1 MQKRIDKF
9 CVVDNFSSLD
19 RVSEEVNNSSA
30 LVVKEVVAAV
40 AQTVQAAV
48 LLTPVP
54 PPHQVYL

>member
-1 MQKRIDKF
+1 MRFI
-9 CVVDNFSSLD
+9 NFVLLLST
-19 RVSEEVNNSSA
+19 V
-30 LVVKEVVAAV
+30 LVIGACAKKMEAVAAVAAAV

>member
-1 MQKRIDKF
+1 M
-9 CVVDNFSSLD
+9 LL
-19 RVSEEVNNSSA
+19 A
-30 LVVKEVVAAV
+30 LARKKMEAVAAVAAAV